1 MSPSGYPTL
10 FRRALFPALD
20 ALNGTRVSHIL
31 RFLEAS
37 QWLPAER
44 LRELQ
49 EAKLRAMLDWTE
61 RHSEFYRRLWRTAG
75 AERRA
80 ASAHPA
86 LDGLPV
92 VTKEELR
99 AAAAELPLPAYRG
112 RVIRVETSGSTG
124 RPMAFLRSAEQES
137 WFWALRLRMWQW
149 GGYVPGEPYLTLNL
163 NARTAW
169 RKRLQDV
176 LFRCSYHG
184 FNANRHDVD
193 AVLRDLARRRVRCL
207 VGYAS
212 SLYLLSEA
220 LRRRGESKPDLP
232 RLAGIL
238 STGDTLFPSYRRSIE
253 ETFGVGVVDYYGA
266 GGEGLHLA
274 SQCEERGLY
283 HLHVEGSVVEVL
295 KDGRPARPGEIG
307 EVVVT
312 QLDNRAMP
320 LVRYATEDAAVPAAA
335 EARCPC
341 GRALP
346 LLAAVEGRVPD
357 IVVAPDG
364 SALVVHFFT
373 ILFEHLPGIRQFQ
386 IRQRA
391 PERITVRLVTDG
403 APGTP
408 GTPGIIEPAVRDA
421 VARATA
427 GSLAVDFEY
436 VDDIP
441 LAPSRK
447 RRLVISELC
456 SAPLALGSP
465 ALPAR

>member
-1 MSPSGYPTL
+1 MPTLGYPTL

-20 ALNGTRVSHIL
+20 RLNGTRVSHTL
-31 RFLEAS
+31 AFLEAS

-44 LRELQ
+44 LHELQ
-49 EAKLRAMLDWTE
+49 ERKLRAALDWAE
-61 RHSEFYRRLWRTAG
+61 RCSAFYRRLWREAG
-75 AERRA
+75 PERRA
-80 ASAHPA
+80 ASAYPA

-92 VTKEELR
+92 VTKQELR
-99 AAAAELPLPAYRG
+99 GAAAEFPLPAYRG
-112 RVIRVETSGSTG
+112 RVVRVETSGSTG
-124 RPMAFLRSAEQES
+124 RPMTFLRSAEQES

-163 NARTAW
+163 NPRTAW

-193 AVLRDLARRRVRCL
+193 AVLHDLARRRVRCL

-220 LRRRGESKPDLP
+220 VRRRGLAAQAIP

-238 STGDTLFPSYRRSIE
+238 STGDTLFPSYRRAIE
-253 ETFGVGVVDYYGA
+253 ETFGAGVVDYYGA

-283 HLHVEGSVVEVL
+283 HLHVESSVIEVL

-335 EARCPC
+335 DARCPC

-373 ILFEHLPGIRQFQ
+373 ILFEHLPGVRQFQ
-386 IRQRA
+386 VRQRE
-391 PERITVRLVTDG
+391 PGRITVRLVLDG

-408 GTPGIIEPAVRDA
+408 GTPAIVEPAVREA

-441 LAPSRK
+441 LAPSQK

-456 SAPLALGSP
+456 SGPLALGAP
-465 ALPAR
+465 PPAR